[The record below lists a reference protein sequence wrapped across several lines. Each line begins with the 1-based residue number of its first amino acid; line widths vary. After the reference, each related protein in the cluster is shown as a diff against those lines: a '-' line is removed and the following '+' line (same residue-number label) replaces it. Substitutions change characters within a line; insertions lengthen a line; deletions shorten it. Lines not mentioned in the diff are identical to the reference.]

1 MNITKRTKILIVGAA
16 AAVAAGLT
24 SSAFTA
30 GGLTDDSNDSFIGGS
45 ERVTI
50 SGAVI
55 SNVNYDLDPITDDIA
70 TVTIWFTG
78 SNLLTRQVQL
88 IFNGSGGPLAA
99 TYTCSNIA
107 QVGPNL
113 ESVCI
118 PTVSGTK
125 ADSDLV
131 VSVDFTVEQ

>member
-30 GGLTDDSNDSFIGGS
+30 GGLTDGSGDDFIGGS

-50 SGAVI
+50 SGAI
-55 SNVNYDLDPITDDIA
+55 ITNVNYDLDPITDDIA

-78 SNLLTRQVQL
+78 NVLTRQVQM
-88 IFNGSGGPLAA
+88 IFNPASGSLPA
-99 TYTCSNIA
+99 YTCTNIA

-113 ESVCI
+113 ESVCT
-118 PTVSGTK
+118 PTVPGTM

>member
-30 GGLTDDSNDSFIGGS
+30 GGLTDSSGDDFIGGS

-55 SNVNYDLDPITDDIA
+55 TNVNYDLDPITDDIA
-70 TVTIWFTG
+70 TVTVWFTG
-78 SNLLTRQVQL
+78 NVLTRQVQL
-88 IFNGSGGPLAA
+88 IFNGAGGPLAA
-99 TYTCSNIA
+99 TYTCTNIA

-113 ESVCI
+113 ESVCT

>member
-30 GGLTDDSNDSFIGGS
+30 GGLTDSSTDDFIGGS
-45 ERVTI
+45 ENVTI

-55 SNVNYDLDPITDDIA
+55 VNVNYDLEPITDNID

-78 SNLLTRQVQL
+78 NVLTRQVQL
-88 IFNGSGGPLAA
+88 VFNPASGTLPA
-99 TYTCSNIA
+99 YTCTNIA
-107 QVGPNL
+107 DNGGNL
-113 ESVCI
+113 ESVCT
-118 PTVSGTK
+118 PTVPGTK